1 MTDPNAAPESLELQ
15 LLREIRDE
23 MRAERAETRRQ
34 IAALRYDLNAVN
46 AAQVQLGLAMG
57 LDVIVPMPRPSP
69 PPGPRDS
76 WATPDLHDNGR

>member
-1 MTDPNAAPESLELQ
+1 MSDPNAAPKSLELQ

-34 IAALRYDLNAVN
+34 IAALRYDLNAVS

-57 LDVIVPMPRPSP
+57 LEIIIPAGRPTP
-69 PPGPRDS
+69 APVDS
-76 WATPDLHDNGR
+76 WAAPNTSDTAR